1 MQFGSSNGVSI
12 DLAASQSSADS
23 IGTIVGEMKGIL
35 NQIRTSA
42 GTGQASWS
50 GQAATAFGN
59 THNNWQDLA
68 TRLNTALDEIEANHF
83 ALNELGTVAASKSVA
98 ALAETARERREKR
111 EMQKAVVAPA

>member
-12 DLAASQSSADS
+12 DLAAASQSSADS

-50 GQAATAFGN
+50 GQAG
-59 THNNWQDLA
+59 HRLRQHPQQLA
-68 TRLNTALDEIEANHF
+68 GPRH
-83 ALNELGTVAASKSVA
+83 
-98 ALAETARERREKR
+98 
-111 EMQKAVVAPA
+111 PAQHRT

>member
-35 NQIRTSA
+35 NQIQTSA

-68 TRLNTALDEIEANHF
+68 TRLNTALDEIEANLTTSF
-83 ALNELGTVAASKSVA
+83 KGYDSQDSEVAGVVTQSVGGGSP
-98 ALAETARERREKR
+98 LKL
-111 EMQKAVVAPA
+111 